1 MKLKKQQLEEER
13 LAVIERD
20 NRMLLEKMSQI
31 MRSGGRVDDRNL
43 YEHRSLNKE
52 KREKELLRVAEENK
66 VMS

>member
-43 YEHRSLNKE
+43 YEHRRLVD
-52 KREKELLRVAEENK
+52 LAL
-66 VMS
+66 